1 MRWERADDAGAPG
14 RVRTEGAPSP
24 GAVAPGRAHPGV
36 PLIDR
41 LAAGGT
47 LSRRELA
54 CLLEHRD
61 EELRDYLFA
70 RAREVQRRWF
80 GNKVYI
86 RGLIEFT
93 NYCKND
99 CYYCGIRRGNPNASR
114 YRLSEEQILACCE
127 AGHALGFRTFVLQ
140 GGEDP
145 YFTDARIVALVRGIK
160 ERFPDCAVTLSVGEK
175 ERESYEAYFAAGADR
190 YLLRHETAD
199 RAHYELL
206 HPANLSFDHRRD
218 CLKNLKEIGF
228 QTGAGFMVGSPGQTL
243 ESLLDDLEYLRELQP
258 EMVGIGPFI
267 PHHDTPFADRPAGT
281 LELTLYLLGLVR
293 LLLPRVL
300 LPATTALGTIAPGGR
315 EQGILAGANVVMP
328 NLSPSDVRK
337 KYLLYDNKICT
348 GNEAAE
354 CLAGLE
360 ESMASI
366 GYQVAVERGDAPGYS
381 KMERRGV

>member
-1 MRWERADDAGAPG
+1 MMSAVRPEGGSGQGA
-14 RVRTEGAPSP
+14 
-24 GAVAPGRAHPGV
+24 AHPGAAHPGAAHPGA

-41 LAAGGT
+41 LAAGEM
-47 LSRRELA
+47 LSRGEFA

-61 EELRDYLFA
+61 TELRDYLFA
-70 RAREVQRRWF
+70 KAREVQHRWF
-80 GNKVYI
+80 GDKVYI

-93 NYCKND
+93 NYCKNN

-114 YRLSEEQILACCE
+114 YRLTEAQILACCE

-145 YFTDARIVALVRGIK
+145 YFTDDRIVALVRMIK
-160 ERFPDCAVTLSVGEK
+160 ERYPDCAVTLSIGEK

-199 RAHYELL
+199 PAHYGLL
-206 HPANLSFDHRRD
+206 HPAELSLAHRKE

-228 QTGAGFMVGSPGQTL
+228 QTGAGFMVGSPGQTMD
-243 ESLLDDLEYLRELQP
+243 SLLDDLEYLRELQP

-267 PHHDTPFADRPAGT
+267 PHHDTPFADQPAGT
-281 LELTLYLLGLVR
+281 LELTLFLLGLVR

-328 NLSPSDVRK
+328 NLSPCDVRE

-354 CLAGLE
+354 CLAGLR